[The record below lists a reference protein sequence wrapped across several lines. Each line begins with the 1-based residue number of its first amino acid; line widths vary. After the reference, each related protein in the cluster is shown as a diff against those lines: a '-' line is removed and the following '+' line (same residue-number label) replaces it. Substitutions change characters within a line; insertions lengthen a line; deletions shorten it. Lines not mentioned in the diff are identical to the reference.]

1 MKKHSNLSDIEKTIL
16 SEVQSGV
23 TVTDAV
29 KPMIKRIMEAALEAE
44 MDLHMEEER
53 ENMHASNR
61 RNGKTR
67 KAVRTSNG
75 LLEIE
80 TPRDRD
86 GSFEPQL
93 VKKRERILAGDLDQ
107 KILSLFA
114 SGMSYSDIQHNLK
127 DIYGVDICDASITK
141 ITDSLLPEIRDW
153 QERPLQEIYP
163 ILFLDAMHFKVREDG
178 RVVSKA
184 IYTLLG
190 IDKYGMKDILGL
202 YISNTESAA
211 YWAEVLAS
219 LKERG
224 VKDIM
229 IACTD
234 NLTGFEDAIHSAFP
248 QTEQQLCVI
257 HQIRNSLRYV
267 ASKDQKEF
275 MADLKLVYRASSK
288 SSAEDHL
295 LALDEK
301 WGKKYQSVLQ
311 SWHRNWERLSA
322 YFKYDPAVRKVIYTT
337 NAVEGLHR
345 MVRKYTKSKG
355 AFTSQ
360 NALAKIVFCAY
371 KKAHEKWNMPVANW
385 GLIASQLDI
394 HFPNRN
400 LIDLT

>member
-1 MKKHSNLSDIEKTIL
+1 MTKHNNLSDLEKDIL
-16 SEVQSGV
+16 IDVQSG
-23 TVTDAV
+23 TRITDAF

-44 MDLHMEEER
+44 MALHLEE
-53 ENMHASNR
+53 NPDSSNR
-61 RNGKTR
+61 RNGKSR
-67 KAVRTSNG
+67 KTIKTSNG
-75 LLEIE
+75 YFELE

-86 GSFEPQL
+86 SSFEPQL
-93 VKKRERILAGDLDQ
+93 VKKRERILTDDLDE

-114 SGMSYSDIQHNLK
+114 LGMSYSDIQNNLK

-141 ITDSLLPEIRDW
+141 ITDKLLPKIREW
-153 QERPLQEIYP
+153 QDRPLQEIYP
-163 ILFLDAMHFKVREDG
+163 ILFLDAIHFKIREEG

-184 IYTLLG
+184 VYSLLA

-202 YISNTESAA
+202 YISDTESAA
-211 YWAEVLAS
+211 YWSQVLAS

-234 NLTGFEDAIHSAFP
+234 NLTGFEGAIHSAFP
-248 QTEQQLCVI
+248 KTEQQLCII

-267 ASKDQKEF
+267 ASKDQKPF
-275 MADLKLVYRASSK
+275 MSDLKLVYRASSK
-288 SSAEDHL
+288 QSAEDYL
-295 LALDEK
+295 LDLEAK
-301 WGKKYQSVLQ
+301 WGKKYHAVLK
-311 SWHRNWERLSA
+311 SWHTNWERLSA

-355 AFTSQ
+355 AFTSE

-371 KKAHEKWNMPVANW
+371 KSACSKWNMPIANW

-394 HFPNRN
+394 HFPNRH
-400 LIDLT
+400 LIDLS

>member
-1 MKKHSNLSDIEKTIL
+1 MNKQTKLSEIERHIL
-16 SEVQSGV
+16 SAVQSG
-23 TVTDAV
+23 TPITDAF

-44 MDLHMEEER
+44 MELHMEA
-53 ENMHASNR
+53 ENTVNTNR
-61 RNGKTR
+61 RNGKSS
-67 KAVRTSNG
+67 KNIKTSHG
-75 LLEIE
+75 EFILE

-93 VKKRERILAGDLDQ
+93 VKKRERILTGDLDQ

-114 SGMSYSDIQHNLK
+114 SGMSYSDIQNNIS

-141 ITDSLLPEIRDW
+141 ITDKLLPEIREWHD
-153 QERPLQEIYP
+153 RPLQEIYP
-163 ILFLDAMHFKVREDG
+163 ILFLDAIHFKIREEG
-178 RVVSKA
+178 KVISKA
-184 IYTLLG
+184 IYTLLA

-202 YISNTESAA
+202 YMSDTESAS
-211 YWAEVLAS
+211 YWSQILVS

-224 VKDIM
+224 VKDII

-234 NLTGFEDAIHSAFP
+234 GLKGFENASLSVFP
-248 QTEQQLCVI
+248 KTELQLCII
-257 HQIRNSLRYV
+257 HQIRHSLRYI
-267 ASKDQKEF
+267 ASKDQKAF
-275 MADLKLVYRASSK
+275 MADLKPVYRASSK
-288 SSAEDHL
+288 QSAEEYL
-295 LALDEK
+295 LDLDEK
-301 WGKKYQSVLQ
+301 WGKKYPSVLK
-311 SWHRNWERLSA
+311 SWHHNWERLSA

-371 KKAHEKWNMPVANW
+371 KTIQRKWNMPIPNW

-394 HFPNRN
+394 HFPDRH
-400 LIDLT
+400 LIDLS

>member
-1 MKKHSNLSDIEKTIL
+1 MNKQSNLSELERNIL
-16 SEVQSGV
+16 SEVQSG
-23 TVTDAV
+23 TVITDAF

-44 MDLHMEEER
+44 MEIHMDTHEGQ
-53 ENMHASNR
+53 NR
-61 RNGKTR
+61 RNGKSH
-67 KAVRTSNG
+67 KSVKTSNG
-75 LLEIE
+75 TLEIE

-93 VKKRERILAGDLDQ
+93 IKKRERVLTGDLDQ

-114 SGMSYSDIQHNLK
+114 AGMSYSDIQNNLK
-127 DIYGVDICDASITK
+127 EIYGVEICDGSITK
-141 ITDSLLPEIRDW
+141 ITDKLLPEIREW

-163 ILFLDAMHFKVREDG
+163 ILFLDAIHFKIREEG

-184 IYTLLG
+184 VYTLLA

-202 YISNTESAA
+202 YISDTESAA
-211 YWAEVLAS
+211 YWAQVLAS
-219 LKERG
+219 LKDRG

-234 NLTGFEDAIHSAFP
+234 NLSGFEQAIHSAFP
-248 QTEQQLCVI
+248 QTEQQLCII

-267 ASKDQKEF
+267 ASKDQKPF

-288 SSAEDHL
+288 QSAEDAL
-295 LALDEK
+295 LDLEEK
-301 WGKKYQSVLQ
+301 WGKKYAAVIK
-311 SWHRNWERLSA
+311 SWHANWERLSA
-322 YFKYDPAVRKVIYTT
+322 YFKYDPAIRKIIYTT

-355 AFTSQ
+355 AFTSK
-360 NALAKIVFCAY
+360 NALAKVVFCAY
-371 KKAHEKWNMPVANW
+371 KTAYRKWNMPIANW

-400 LIDLT
+400 LIDLR

>member
-1 MKKHSNLSDIEKTIL
+1 MNKQSNLSELERNIL
-16 SEVQSGV
+16 SEVQSG
-23 TVTDAV
+23 TVIIDAF

-44 MDLHMEEER
+44 MEIHMETHEGQ
-53 ENMHASNR
+53 NR
-61 RNGKTR
+61 RNGKSR
-67 KAVRTSNG
+67 KSVKTSNG

-93 VKKRERILAGDLDQ
+93 IKKRERVLTGDLDQ

-114 SGMSYSDIQHNLK
+114 AGMSYSDIQNNLK
-127 DIYGVDICDASITK
+127 EIYGVEICDGSITK
-141 ITDSLLPEIRDW
+141 ITDKLLPEIREW

-163 ILFLDAMHFKVREDG
+163 ILFLDAIHFKIREEG

-184 IYTLLG
+184 VYTLLA

-202 YISNTESAA
+202 YISETESAA
-211 YWAEVLAS
+211 YWAQVLAS
-219 LKERG
+219 LKDRG

-234 NLTGFEDAIHSAFP
+234 NLSGFEQAIHSAFP
-248 QTEQQLCVI
+248 QTEQQLCII

-267 ASKDQKEF
+267 ASKDQKPF

-288 SSAEDHL
+288 QSAEDAL
-295 LALDEK
+295 LDLETK
-301 WGKKYQSVLQ
+301 WGKKYAAVIK
-311 SWHRNWERLSA
+311 SWHANWERLSS
-322 YFKYDPAVRKVIYTT
+322 YFKYDPAIRKIIYTT

-360 NALAKIVFCAY
+360 NALAKTVFCAY
-371 KKAHEKWNMPVANW
+371 KTACRKWNMPIANW

-400 LIDLT
+400 LIDLH

>member
-1 MKKHSNLSDIEKTIL
+1 MTKHNNLSDLEKNIL
-16 SEVQSGV
+16 KEVQSG
-23 TVTDAV
+23 TLITDAF

-44 MDLHMEEER
+44 MALHLED
-53 ENMHASNR
+53 NPDSSNR
-61 RNGKTR
+61 RNGKSR
-67 KAVRTSNG
+67 KTLKTSNG
-75 LLEIE
+75 YLDIE

-86 GSFEPQL
+86 SSFEPQL
-93 VKKRERILAGDLDQ
+93 VKKRERVLTGDLDQ

-127 DIYGVDICDASITK
+127 DIYGVDICDGSITQ
-141 ITDSLLPEIRDW
+141 ITDKLLPEIRNW

-163 ILFLDAMHFKVREDG
+163 ILFLDAMHFKIREEG

-184 IYTLLG
+184 VYTLLA

-202 YISNTESAA
+202 YISDTESAA
-211 YWAEVLAS
+211 YWSQVLAS

-234 NLTGFEDAIHSAFP
+234 NLTGFEQAIHSVFP
-248 QTEQQLCVI
+248 KTEQQLCII

-267 ASKDQKEF
+267 ASKDQKAF
-275 MADLKLVYRASSK
+275 MGDLKLVYRASSK
-288 SSAEDHL
+288 QSAEEYL
-295 LALDEK
+295 LDLECK
-301 WGKKYQSVLQ
+301 WGKKYPAVLK
-311 SWHRNWERLSA
+311 SWHANWERLSA

-360 NALAKIVFCAY
+360 NALAKVVFSAY
-371 KKAHEKWNMPVANW
+371 KTAYRKWNMPISNW

-400 LIDLT
+400 LIDL